1 MTTDELTIAIVDDE
15 EDMRLSIAQ
24 FLSLSGHQTKTYENP
39 QAALIDIGPDFPGL
53 VISDIR
59 MPGMDGMEFLKRLQG
74 IDAAMPVIMITG
86 HGDVTMAV
94 DAMRIGAY
102 DFVEKPFKPERLADL
117 VKRAAATRRLTIDN
131 RALRRELS
139 DGTVLLRKLMGD
151 SAQMV
156 KLREDILDVAQ
167 ADAPVLVSGET
178 GTGKSLIAHA
188 LHACGPK
195 QGNPFYSIN
204 CAALGEDELAEKLF
218 GKPGGTDGPDRGV
231 FEKQQS
237 GTLCLENVEN
247 LSQAMQTRLMG
258 AVEAQEEA
266 LQDGQP
272 RIRIISTCNS
282 DPDNPKPSDTLR
294 PELFYRLTGLGI
306 DAPALRDRGE
316 DILMLFNKFS
326 HQFAEEYGC
335 EAPEITSE
343 HAAQLLQRRWDGNVR
358 QLINLAER
366 AVLVHRRDATGLS
379 ALLGGDKDARDT
391 EHGEKPLKQFVEAF
405 EKMMIENSLKRHR
418 GSVAQ
423 VIEELSLPRRTLN
436 EKMAKYG
443 LSRGD
448 YA

>member
-1 MTTDELTIAIVDDE
+1 MTTDLTIAIVDDE

-24 FLSLSGHQTKTYENP
+24 FLQLSGHKTQTFDNP
-39 QAALIDIGPDFPGL
+39 QSALAEIGSDFPGL

-59 MPGMDGMEFLKRLQG
+59 MPGMDGMEFLKRLQSL
-74 IDAAMPVIMITG
+74 DASMPVIMITG
-86 HGDVTMAV
+86 HGDVSMAV

-102 DFVEKPFKPERLADL
+102 DFVEKPFNPERLADL

-151 SAQMV
+151 SEQMV

-167 ADAPVLVSGET
+167 ADAPVLISGET

-195 QGNPFYSIN
+195 QGKPFVTVN
-204 CAALGEDELAEKLF
+204 CAALEEDELSTRLF
-218 GKPGGTDGPDRGV
+218 GPVGGSEGPEKGV
-231 FEKQQS
+231 FEGQQS
-237 GTLCLENVEN
+237 ATLCLENVEN
-247 LSQAMQTRLMG
+247 LSAAMQTRLLG

-266 LQDGQP
+266 LSDGQP
-272 RIRIISTCNS
+272 RIRIISTCNT
-282 DPDNPKPSDTLR
+282 DPDNPKPVDTLR
-294 PELFYRLTGLGI
+294 PELYYRLTGLGI
-306 DAPALRDRGE
+306 NAPALRDRGE

-335 EAPEITSE
+335 EPPEISSE
-343 HAAQLLQRRWDGNVR
+343 NAAHLLQRRWDGNVR
-358 QLINLAER
+358 QLINLSER
-366 AVLVHRRDATGLS
+366 AVLLYRRDATGLS
-379 ALLGGDKDARDT
+379 ALLGGERELRDGAP
-391 EHGEKPLKQFVEAF
+391 GEKPLKQFVEAF